1 MPNNNK
7 QLQLLIEQLCAT
19 GCERV
24 NEIIEI
30 LENQGSIKETSQLS
44 KWECDV
50 VLLELKTIMAVYEEN
65 P

>member
-1 MPNNNK
+1 MPNNNQ
-7 QLQLLIEQLCAT
+7 QLQLLIEQLCST

-44 KWECDV
+44 KQECDV
-50 VLLELKTIMAVYEEN
+50 VLLELKTIMAVYEEK